1 MRMMTLPTAPNPF
14 AVACQDGASIAV
26 LDRGRARIEDE
37 MTTRD
42 WVDAV
47 LRAVLAYPLLVLL
60 LFLLRLSGANIEPFE
75 DAFVGI
81 GPAFGAAVAERWRHN
96 RTKDRNTPLA
106 RGEATTMRGSFRG
119 TGEPF
124 PNRWRICLFDLTKDS
139 MRVRPLYYP
148 RTPSSFSL
156 ESVEVLEVGRHQG
169 WRRWAMTGSRWWPVG
184 TG

>member
-1 MRMMTLPTAPNPF
+1 MRGLPGT
-14 AVACQDGASIAV
+14 GSI
-26 LDRGRARIEDE
+26 
-37 MTTRD
+37 
-42 WVDAV
+42 AV

-60 LFLLRLSGANIEPFE
+60 LLLRLFGANIEPFE
-75 DAFVGI
+75 GAFVGI

-96 RTKDRNTPLA
+96 RTKDRNTRLA
-106 RGEATTMRGSFRG
+106 PGEATTMRGSFRG

-139 MRVRPLYYP
+139 LRVRPLYYQ

-169 WRRWAMTGSRWWPVG
+169 WRRWAMTGLTVVACRDGLTTFELSVSKEDLPGLLSRLDN
-184 TG
+184 